1 MKPKIDQEENMIEE
15 KFYKNNVGQMLEV
28 YIELDTGTSNPMDQD
43 TPLHFNTWK
52 PYYSLQ
58 KSSYNSLEQWF
69 NAHIGEDAFEQLRQN
84 SVSIH
89 ETMKEFL
96 KKMCESLEEKSI
108 LAFPIFCYDTDFDAP
123 LCFFT
128 GDKSKNLVIDF
139 VGFAW
144 ADQTKLEKEYGSS
157 CITDEIREKAKGFVQ
172 EHLNLFTHFCNGEV
186 YGYNLYDAAGAE
198 IDGGSGFIADTEKDL
213 LEVIKESLPYFI
225 KDKDFVEFIP
235 EEELA

>member
-1 MKPKIDQEENMIEE
+1 MIEE

-28 YIELDTGTSNPMDQD
+28 YIELDTETSNPMDQD

-58 KSSYNSLEQWF
+58 KSSYHSLEQWF

-96 KKMCESLEEKSI
+96 KKMCDSLEEKSI

-128 GDKSKNLVIDF
+128 GYESKNFVIDF

-144 ADQTKLEKEYGSS
+144 AGQNELEKEY
-157 CITDEIREKAKGFVQ
+157 
-172 EHLNLFTHFCNGEV
+172 LFTHFCKGEV

-198 IDGGSGFIADTEKDL
+198 IDGGSGFIADTENDL
-213 LEVIKESLPYFI
+213 LEVIKENLPCFI

-235 EEELA
+235 EEVSA